1 MFKKTTIIVCAALA
15 YSSAFTTE
23 GTASDDIKA
32 QIEDLKEQV
41 ALLKQ
46 TVEEKSSHTYDE
58 ITPVP
63 DSEVIAPMNQGK
75 LSNFLFST
83 LSEGAKPMG
92 MLPGAQ
98 FPLGILKQR
107 NLYNDYAL
115 VFSGYLQANAQYWH
129 GSKITLNPK
138 ENKNEK
144 DTYQSGKAIH
154 ISTASL
160 YTAAN
165 IDRYVTGALVLSGNE
180 KTAPIVKNAFIIF
193 GNLDEYPVYATVG
206 KNRIALGSFSGGG
219 PWTGSLTSMLFRPGD
234 NTNVSLAYYGH
245 GLSTNVSVFQTSNNG
260 KDFSYAAFYQNK
272 IGDLNYGINGGYVYN
287 IDGTGQ
293 KSFEPATKDGKRIG
307 ALNFDL
313 SLNVDI
319 FGFGSG
325 FAQTTNKSTITNNAL
340 AGAWYLQSWVSP
352 HILGKPTNFN
362 LSYHGAYN
370 TANMPLAL
378 TGSTV
383 SGYKPT
389 STSVNKMVIA
399 SIARPFLTDNVLIGV
414 EYAYMHMYNSQH
426 TNAYTLNL
434 SAYF

>member
-1 MFKKTTIIVCAALA
+1 MLKKATIIVCAALA
-15 YSSAFTTE
+15 YANAFAVEDVAT
-23 GTASDDIKA
+23 DDIKA

-46 TVEEKSSHTYDE
+46 NVEANQSNTYDE

-83 LSEGAKPMG
+83 LYEGAKPMG

-129 GSKITLNPK
+129 GSKIDLVTDNNNQTK
-138 ENKNEK
+138 K
-144 DTYQSGKAIH
+144 TYQSGKAVH

-165 IDRYVTGALVLSGNE
+165 IDHYVTGALVLSGNE
-180 KTAPIVKNAFIIF
+180 KTAPIIKNAFVIF

-219 PWTGSLTSMLFRPGD
+219 PWTGSLTQMLFRPGD
-234 NTNVSLAYYGH
+234 ATNASLAYYGH
-245 GLSTNVSVFQTSNNG
+245 GLSTNVSVFQTNEHTT
-260 KDFSYAAFYQNK
+260 DFSTAAFYSGTIDEIK
-272 IGDLNYGINGGYVYN
+272 YGVNVGYVYDVN
-287 IDGTGQ
+287 GTGQ
-293 KSFEPATKDGKRIG
+293 ASFKDAEKAGQRIG
-307 ALNFDL
+307 AANVDV
-313 SLNVDI
+313 SLNYDI

-325 FAQTTNKSTITNNAL
+325 FAQTANKWSETNNRY
-340 AGAWYLQSWVSP
+340 AGAWYLQGWVSP

-370 TANMPLAL
+370 TANIPVAL

-383 SGYKPT
+383 SGYKPKT
-389 STSVNKMVIA
+389 TSVNKMVIA
-399 SIARPFLTDNVLIGV
+399 SIARPFLTDNVLIGA